1 MVMKKSLKLLDS
13 VSDNSIFQLYKVL
26 LFSALPMAIPLLS
39 VNGSMA
45 TLEHMLTYLVTILL

>member
-26 LFSALPMAIPLLS
+26 LFSALPIPLLS